1 MSQARFAEQ
10 ALGLDRLENVG
21 RLWAGGMV
29 QLSGG
34 CPLGWFGA
42 GERLAWGECL
52 VREVVGVD
60 SGLVGCIWRLCS
72 QGTLCPL
79 L

>member
-34 CPLGWFGA
+34 CPWGGLGQGKGWPGVS
-42 GERLAWGECL
+42 AW
-52 VREVVGVD
+52 
-60 SGLVGCIWRLCS
+60 
-72 QGTLCPL
+72 
-79 L
+79 

>member
-29 QLSGG
+29 HSYQVAAPGVVWG
-34 CPLGWFGA
+34 RGKVGLG
-42 GERLAWGECL
+42 
-52 VREVVGVD
+52 
-60 SGLVGCIWRLCS
+60 
-72 QGTLCPL
+72 
-79 L
+79 